1 MQLTHRRLAPNEL
14 DHELIWL
21 TVSLGSLGFAIIWFA
36 LGLPWPRCLFL
47 ALTGHPCIT
56 CGATRSTLEFFH
68 GHFFAALRWNPLVFA
83 TLCALSIFDAYAFAV
98 VITRAPRLRIAQ
110 LTSAEKNF
118 VRAAVVIFLAV
129 NWIYVLAS
137 GRDYS

>member
-21 TVSLGSLGFAIIWFA
+21 TVSLGSLGLAIIWLA

-56 CGATRSTLEFFH
+56 CGATRSAIAFFH
-68 GHFFAALRWNPLVFA
+68 ANFAAAWKWNPLVFVF
-83 TLCALSIFDAYAFAV
+83 LCGVSTFDLYAFT
-98 VITRAPRLRIAQ
+98 VIVLRTPRLRITNFSFA
-110 LTSAEKNF
+110 AKIF
-118 VRAAVVIFLAV
+118 VRVLVVTLLAL
-129 NWIYVLAS
+129 NWIYVLAHW
-137 GRDYS
+137 RNFV